1 MINFATFAV
10 NLVTVDINLVN
21 LAMLTARE
29 VDQLDS
35 VMEKIGKMI
44 ADPYRS
50 LDNCEDVLALM
61 SDERFGCFLFLPCS
75 ISFLQV
81 FYGERHTAGI
91 PWINSWLQNCL
102 FAFGAIVF

>member
-1 MINFATFAV
+1 MINFATFGV
-10 NLVTVDINLVN
+10 NLVTLDINLVN
-21 LAMLTARE
+21 LVRE

-75 ISFLQV
+75 ISL
-81 FYGERHTAGI
+81 
-91 PWINSWLQNCL
+91 L
-102 FAFGAIVF
+102 

>member
-1 MINFATFAV
+1 
-10 NLVTVDINLVN
+10 
-21 LAMLTARE
+21 MLIIRE

-61 SDERFGCFLFLPCS
+61 SDERFGFFSISSMFLFPLVG
-75 ISFLQV
+75 FL
-81 FYGERHTAGI
+81 
-91 PWINSWLQNCL
+91 W
-102 FAFGAIVF
+102 

>member
-1 MINFATFAV
+1 MINFATFGV
-10 NLVTVDINLVN
+10 NLVTLDINLVN
-21 LAMLTARE
+21 LARE

-75 ISFLQV
+75 ISLFVGFL
-81 FYGERHTAGI
+81 
-91 PWINSWLQNCL
+91 W
-102 FAFGAIVF
+102 

>member
-1 MINFATFAV
+1 MINFATF
-10 NLVTVDINLVN
+10 DINLVN
-21 LAMLTARE
+21 LARE

-75 ISFLQV
+75 ISLFVGFL
-81 FYGERHTAGI
+81 
-91 PWINSWLQNCL
+91 W
-102 FAFGAIVF
+102 